1 MELRYNL
8 TRDDYLRG
16 LSLHEGRL
24 KGPLSVLRLAARL
37 LFLLPTGVGA
47 LGLLMLGVVRVW
59 GEWEEAFT
67 WVLGPLLA
75 MLLLSALEVYLL
87 SPRRR
92 AGRRLRVNRPDAA
105 FFGPHVVTLTA
116 EGVTVRYGDNRL
128 VLPWGQ
134 LTEIWT
140 KKGFCLLYTK
150 SGPWEVL
157 PPCAFEHGAQ
167 REAFAAALH
176 GAMSGDVPQERE
188 EPGGGEAERLPQAE
202 ITLEYT
208 WETAEL
214 CRVLTQ
220 ANLRYV
226 HTRLFWTPV
235 RIVMSVLGP
244 VVLLTGILTGIGVG
258 TSIPRE
264 GTAEWLYALG
274 IVLIGLGLCVPLLM
288 LLPPV
293 LRFLVSRQE
302 RKGALRSM
310 LDGPQRELWWSGGMV
325 SLHGGERETARWDQ
339 VAAVCSEEEGLF
351 LFRRDNKLHVFPAKA
366 FPDWAAQ
373 EAAAEYARSHMQK

>member
-37 LFLLPTGVGA
+37 LFLLPAGVGA
-47 LGLLMLGVVRVW
+47 GGLLMLGVVRVW

-188 EPGGGEAERLPQAE
+188 EPGGGEVERLPQAE

-264 GTAEWLYALG
+264 GAAEWLYALG
-274 IVLIGLGLCVPLLM
+274 IVLLGLALCVPLLM

-366 FPDWAAQ
+366 FPDRAAQ

>member
-47 LGLLMLGVVRVW
+47 LGLLMLGVVCVW
-59 GEWEEAFT
+59 GEWEEGFT
-67 WVLGPLLA
+67 RVLG
-75 MLLLSALEVYLL
+75 LLLVLLIVGALEVALL
-87 SPRRR
+87 SPQWR

-105 FFGPHVVTLTA
+105 FFGPHAVTLTA
-116 EGVTVRYGDNRL
+116 EGVAARYGENRL

-134 LTEIWT
+134 LTEVWT

-157 PPCAFEHGAQ
+157 PPCAFEHEAQ
-167 REAFAAALH
+167 RKAFTAALH
-176 GAMSGDVPQERE
+176 GAVSGDVPW
-188 EPGGGEAERLPQAE
+188 EADEQDVEAADRLPQAE

-208 WETAEL
+208 WEAPEL
-214 CRVLTQ
+214 CRVLTL
-220 ANLRYV
+220 ANLRYA
-226 HTRLFWTPV
+226 HTRLFWTPA
-235 RIVMSVLGP
+235 RIVMSVFGP
-244 VVLLTGILTGIGVG
+244 FVLLTGILTGISVG

-302 RKGALRSM
+302 R
-310 LDGPQRELWWSGGMV
+310 
-325 SLHGGERETARWDQ
+325 
-339 VAAVCSEEEGLF
+339 
-351 LFRRDNKLHVFPAKA
+351 
-366 FPDWAAQ
+366 
-373 EAAAEYARSHMQK
+373 

>member
-47 LGLLMLGVVRVW
+47 LGLLMLGVVRVG

-264 GTAEWLYALG
+264 GAAEWLYALG
-274 IVLIGLGLCVPLLM
+274 IVLLGLALCVPLLM

-366 FPDWAAQ
+366 FPDRAAQ

>member
-214 CRVLTQ
+214 CRVLTL
-220 ANLRYV
+220 ANLRYA
-226 HTRLFWTPV
+226 HTRLFWTPA
-235 RIVMSVLGP
+235 RIVMSVFGP
-244 VVLLTGILTGIGVG
+244 FVLLTGILTGISVG

-302 RKGALRSM
+302 RKGALWSM

-373 EAAAEYARSHMQK
+373 

>member
-16 LSLHEGRL
+16 FSLHEGRL

-47 LGLLMLGVVRVW
+47 LGLLMLGVVCVW
-59 GEWEEAFT
+59 GEWEEGFT
-67 WVLGPLLA
+67 RVLG
-75 MLLLSALEVYLL
+75 LLLVLLIVGALEVALL
-87 SPRRR
+87 SPQWR

-105 FFGPHVVTLTA
+105 FFGPHAVTLTA
-116 EGVTVRYGDNRL
+116 EGVAARYGENRL

-134 LTEIWT
+134 LTEVWT

-157 PPCAFEHGAQ
+157 PPCAFEHEAQ
-167 REAFAAALH
+167 RKAFTAALH
-176 GAMSGDVPQERE
+176 GAVSGDVPW
-188 EPGGGEAERLPQAE
+188 EADEQDVEAADRLPQAE

-208 WETAEL
+208 WEAPEL
-214 CRVLTQ
+214 CRVLTL
-220 ANLRYV
+220 ANLRYA
-226 HTRLFWTPV
+226 HTRLFWTPA
-235 RIVMSVLGP
+235 RIVMSVFGP
-244 VVLLTGILTGIGVG
+244 FVLLTGILTGISVG

-302 RKGALRSM
+302 RKGALWSM

>member
-366 FPDWAAQ
+366 FPDRAAQ

>member
-264 GTAEWLYALG
+264 GAAEWLYALG
-274 IVLIGLGLCVPLLM
+274 IVLLGLALCVPLLM

-310 LDGPQRELWWSGGMV
+310 LDGPQRELWWPGGMV

-366 FPDWAAQ
+366 FPDRAAQ